1 MAVLSILLIVAG
13 SILAAVAL
21 AVRFAGGNAI
31 LSGIRPGD
39 VPDMAKLNRWAGNR
53 LLVLPV
59 VSLAFGVAGLR
70 DPVYASL
77 VERFPDDACQ
87 WHLVLDE
94 SAPLVIKGKAHDDFA
109 ARGIDL
115 IHLVRPQPV
124 AVLNSNHF
132 LLPLAVLNLNDLRDI
147 DWFPPT
153 DRGRQKP

>member
-70 DPVYASL
+70 DPVYGL
-77 VERFPDDACQ
+77 VGVGVLVIVGFATIIWLMLGTERFRT
-87 WHLVLDE
+87 
-94 SAPLVIKGKAHDDFA
+94 
-109 ARGIDL
+109 AR
-115 IHLVRPQPV
+115 
-124 AVLNSNHF
+124 
-132 LLPLAVLNLNDLRDI
+132 
-147 DWFPPT
+147 
-153 DRGRQKP
+153 